1 MSDNA
6 FDMVR
11 KIRHL
16 PGLKLTATIDPTH
29 ITKRLKNATQK
40 MLRTGIVTGGYTSK
54 ARMLAEQLLK
64 DENREAPV
72 FATKW
77 GVFIPDMALVA
88 TEVRGPI
95 AELIDAARM
104 IEHASDSRK
113 NPTHI
118 NDRYDNMK
126 KQFKSTKIGRLS
138 FALYQPAIQQ
148 QICEL
153 VASCR
158 TPLMV
163 QIHNEL
169 ADKLDGTEPFA
180 INF

>member
-1 MSDNA
+1 MADNA

-16 PGLKLTATIDPTH
+16 PGLQLTATLDPTQ

-40 MLRTGIVTGGYTSK
+40 MLRAGIVTGGYTSK

-64 DENREAPV
+64 DENRDAPV
-72 FATKW
+72 FVTKW
-77 GVFIPDMALVA
+77 SVFIPDMALV
-88 TEVRGPI
+88 TKEVREPI

-104 IEHASDSRK
+104 IELANDSRG
-113 NPTHI
+113 NSEYI
-118 NDRYDNMK
+118 NERYTQMK
-126 KQFKSTKIGRLS
+126 RQFKTTKIGRFS
-138 FALYQPAIQQ
+138 FNTYQPAIQQ
-148 QICEL
+148 QIAET

-169 ADKLDGTEPFA
+169 AAKLDSTEPFA